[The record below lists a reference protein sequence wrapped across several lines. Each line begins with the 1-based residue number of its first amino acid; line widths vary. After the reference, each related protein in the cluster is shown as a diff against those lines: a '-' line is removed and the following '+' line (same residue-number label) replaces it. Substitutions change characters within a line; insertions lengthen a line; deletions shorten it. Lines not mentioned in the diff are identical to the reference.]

1 MEHKMKKEKKT
12 QQAKSDKKNK
22 PEAHKPVGTSVEK
35 EVLGEKTRDIPGKA
49 EQKRK
54 LKAR

>member
-1 MEHKMKKEKKT
+1 MKRDKKN
-12 QQAKSDKKNK
+12 QQTKSDKKNK

-35 EVLGEKTRDIPGKA
+35 DVLGEKTRDIPGKA
-49 EQKRK
+49 EQRRK

>member
-1 MEHKMKKEKKT
+1 MKRDKKN
-12 QQAKSDKKNK
+12 QQTKSDKKNK

-35 EVLGEKTRDIPGKA
+35 DILGEKTRDITGKA
-49 EQKRK
+49 EQRRK